1 MMLVRV
7 LIVCVSLLAL
17 APPVAAQAEADQA
30 TLVFTLAGTFSG
42 SGDLW
47 KVGSQPVFL
56 GQAADS
62 FSLGR
67 NLKSGLGVFLAG
79 IYFPKPH
86 FGIAGEAFFIG
97 RGNEDSCRHTF
108 QTGNPDAATLC
119 SGINGSSKSGT
130 AVMVTVGPVLRF
142 NTRKTIKPYIRLN
155 AGLLIGGRSSVEL
168 IGRAQPAGDFIVV
181 YDDPDPRNISGALAG
196 AVGFTANLGGGYQ
209 LRWEFRDNYIGFDR
223 VTGPTSGV
231 GLNPTPDHELMYQHV
246 WSFVLGVD
254 IVLER
259 RRGRR
264 Y

>member
-1 MMLVRV
+1 MMSNRV
-7 LIVCVSLLAL
+7 LIACASFLAL
-17 APPVAAQAEADQA
+17 APPVAAQREADQA

-42 SGDLW
+42 SGNLW
-47 KVGSQPVFL
+47 EVGSQPVFL

-62 FSLGR
+62 FSFGR
-67 NLKSGLGVFLAG
+67 KLRSGLGLFLAG

-97 RGNEDSCRHTF
+97 RGNEDSCQHTF
-108 QTGNPDAATLC
+108 QTGSPDAATLC
-119 SGINGSSKSGT
+119 SGINGTSRSGT
-130 AVMVTVGPVLRF
+130 AVMVSVGPVFRF

-168 IGRAQPAGDFIVV
+168 TGRGGSGDVILV

-209 LRWEFRDNYIGFDR
+209 LRWEVRDNYVGFDR
-223 VTGPTSGV
+223 VTGATVRDGFAPETS
-231 GLNPTPDHELMYQHV
+231 LDYQHV
-246 WSFVLGVD
+246 WSFVMGVD
-254 IVLER
+254 IILER